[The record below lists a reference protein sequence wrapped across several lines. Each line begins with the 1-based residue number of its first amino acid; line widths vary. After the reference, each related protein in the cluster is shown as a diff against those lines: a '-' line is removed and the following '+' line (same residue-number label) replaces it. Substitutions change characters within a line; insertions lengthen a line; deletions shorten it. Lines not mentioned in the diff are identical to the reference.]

1 MKKLVLPLLIVML
14 FASCKVTQVF
24 MGMSEQ
30 QYNKEHSYADR
41 VEVSASRNVY
51 KELYNTGYKFYYF
64 KEGKMYLMDEGV
76 IPFGSTVQVPSR

>member
-1 MKKLVLPLLIVML
+1 MKKLFLSLLIAIL

-30 QYNKEHSYADR
+30 QYNKEHSYAER
-41 VEVSASRNVY
+41 VEISASRNVY

-64 KEGKMYLMDEGV
+64 KEGKMYLMDEGY
-76 IPFGSTVQVPSR
+76 IPFGTKTQVPSR